1 MKNVK
6 QLDRVPA
13 SLQQFLKGY
22 PPNKR
27 AKKDWNAF
35 RNNEGGK
42 TYSNLIQALSNIQHG
57 LCAYCEINLIENG

>member
-1 MKNVK
+1 MKKVK

-35 RNNEGGK
+35 RNN
-42 TYSNLIQALSNIQHG
+42 
-57 LCAYCEINLIENG
+57 